1 MMGILIEILL
11 PFEDFEPRPE
21 QQVIMDKIISK
32 YELNP
37 FKICRCLIWG
47 TPGMG
52 KSFIAK
58 LYSKTLSRVILI

>member
-1 MMGILIEILL
+1 MGILSEILL

-37 FKICRCLIWG
+37 LKF
-47 TPGMG
+47 
-52 KSFIAK
+52 
-58 LYSKTLSRVILI
+58 